1 MGGRFN
7 ISWSADLFS
16 VCIIETGGVLDMI
29 TDLSM
34 FAVFLVLLLIVAFP
48 LGRYLAKV
56 YSGERTIF
64 DRVLNP
70 IASIIYRISGVDE
83 KEEMN
88 WRQYAGAV
96 VIFNILGMLFVF
108 LIQVYQ
114 DILPWNPADFPS
126 VPKDLAFNTA
136 ASFMTN
142 TNWQSYSGES
152 TVSYFTQMAALTVQ
166 NFLSAATGMV
176 VAVALIRGLVQKQGK
191 TLGNFGVD
199 MVRSVL
205 WVLLPLSIIVGLVF
219 VQQGVIQN
227 LSSYVTV
234 DTVEGTQQTI
244 AMGPVASQESIKML
258 GTNGG
263 GFFGANS
270 AHPFENPTPITN
282 FLEAFCII
290 LIPTSM
296 VFMFG
301 QMVGDRRQGYAM
313 LAAMLLLFVIGL
325 SSLYASERYGNPQ
338 LTALGVSTPSSM
350 EGKEVRFGIGGTSL
364 FAGVTTAVACGAV
377 DSMHDSL
384 TPLGGMV
391 TLLQMMLGEVIVGG
405 VGAGLY
411 GMMMFIILTVFIVG
425 LMVGRTPEYLG
436 KKIEAREMKMAM
448 LAIIIPAV
456 AVLIGSAISIAT
468 PIGVEVISNPGPHGL
483 SQVMYAYASS
493 AGNNGSAF
501 AGLGTNTLF
510 YNLMLAFTMLI
521 GRFGVILPVLA
532 IAGSLVEKKVSPP
545 GPGTFA
551 TTGGLFV
558 VLLASVVLLVG
569 ALTFLPSLALG
580 PVLEHLL
587 MLQGIIF

>member
-7 ISWSADLFS
+7 HSWTFGLPS
-16 VCIIETGGVLDMI
+16 VCIIETGGVLGMI

-34 FAVFLVLLLIVAFP
+34 FTVFFVALLVVAWP
-48 LGRYLAKV
+48 LGRYMDKV
-56 YSGERTIF
+56 YTGEKTIF
-64 DRVLNP
+64 DRILNP
-70 IASIIYRISGVDE
+70 IAKVIYHLGGVDE
-83 KEEMN
+83 KQEMN

-96 VIFNILGMLFVF
+96 VSFNVLGMLFVY
-108 LIQVYQ
+108 LIQIFQHV
-114 DILPWNPADFPS
+114 LPWNPAGFSAVPS
-126 VPKDLAFNTA
+126 DLAFNTA

-142 TNWQSYSGES
+142 TNWQSYSGEA
-152 TVSYFTQMAALTVQ
+152 TMSYFTQMAALTVQ
-166 NFLSAATGMV
+166 NFLSAATGML
-176 VAVALIRGLVQKQGK
+176 VAVTLIRGLVQKQGK

-205 WVLLPLSIIVGLVF
+205 WILLPLSIIVGFIF

-234 DTVEGTQQTI
+234 DTLEGAQQTI
-244 AMGPVASQESIKML
+244 AMGPVASQEAIKLL

-263 GFFGANS
+263 GFFGVNS
-270 AHPFENPTPITN
+270 AHPFENPTPFTN
-282 FLEAFCII
+282 FLQAWSIFI
-290 LIPTSM
+290 IPTGL

-301 QMVGDRRQGYAM
+301 HMVRDRRQGYAM
-313 LAAMLLLFVIGL
+313 LTAMLLLFVIGL
-325 SSLYASERYGNPQ
+325 GVLYSSEQVGNPNI
-338 LTALGVSTPSSM
+338 TALGVSAPSSM
-350 EGKEVRFGIGGTSL
+350 EGKELRFGIGGTTL
-364 FAGVTTAVACGAV
+364 FASVTTAASCGAV
-377 DSMHDSL
+377 NSMHDSN
-384 TPLGGMV
+384 TPLGGLVPM
-391 TLLQMMLGEVIVGG
+391 LQMMLGEVVIGG

-411 GMMMFIILTVFIVG
+411 GMMMFVIVTVFIVG

-448 LAIIIPAV
+448 IAIIIPAV
-456 AVLIGSAISIAT
+456 TVLIGSAISIVTGA
-468 PIGVEVISNPGPHGL
+468 GVENISNPGPHGL
-483 SQVMYAYASS
+483 SQVMYAYAST

-501 AGLGTNTLF
+501 AGLSTNTLF

-569 ALTFLPSLALG
+569 ALTFLPALALG

-587 MLQGIIF
+587 MIQGTVF

>member
-1 MGGRFN
+1 
-7 ISWSADLFS
+7 
-16 VCIIETGGVLDMI
+16 MI
-29 TDLSM
+29 TDVSM
-34 FAVFLVLLLIVAFP
+34 LAVFLVLLLVVAWP

-56 YSGERTIF
+56 YSGEKTIF
-64 DRVLNP
+64 DKVLNP
-70 IASIIYRISGVDE
+70 IAKVIYRLGGVDD
-83 KEEMN
+83 KQEMN
-88 WRQYAGAV
+88 WRQYAGAL
-96 VIFNILGMLFVF
+96 VIFNMFGMILVF
-108 LIQVYQ
+108 LIQILQ
-114 DILPWNPADFPS
+114 DVLPWNPANLPP
-126 VPKDLAFNTA
+126 VAGDLAFNTA

-152 TVSYFTQMAALTVQ
+152 MVSYFTQMAALAVQ

-176 VAVALIRGLVQKQGK
+176 VAVALIRGLVQKK
-191 TLGNFGVD
+191 VTSLGNFGVD

-205 WVLLPLSIIVGLVF
+205 WILLPLSIVVGMIF

-227 LSSYVTV
+227 LSPYVTV
-234 DTVEGTQQTI
+234 DTLEGGQQTI
-244 AMGPVASQESIKML
+244 AMGPVASQESIKLL

-270 AHPFENPTPITN
+270 AHPFENPTPFTN
-282 FLEAFCII
+282 FLETYCII
-290 LIPTSM
+290 LIPTAM

-301 QMVGDRRQGYAM
+301 HMVGDRRQGYAM
-313 LAAMLLLFVIGL
+313 LVAMLLLFAIGL
-325 SSLYASERYGNPQ
+325 SALYVSEQYGNPQ
-338 LTALGVSTPSSM
+338 LSALGVGTPSSM

-364 FAGVTTAVACGAV
+364 FAGVTTAVSCGAV
-377 DSMHDSL
+377 NAMHDSL
-384 TPLGGMV
+384 TPLGGMI
-391 TLLQMMLGEVIVGG
+391 TMLQIMLGEVIVGG

-456 AVLIGSAISIAT
+456 TVLIGSAISIVST
-468 PIGVEVISNPGPHGL
+468 TGVESISNPGPHGL
-483 SQVMYAYASS
+483 SQVLYAYAST

-510 YNLMLAFTMLI
+510 YNVMLGFTMII

-532 IAGSLVEKKVSPP
+532 IAGSLAEKKITPP

-569 ALTFLPSLALG
+569 ALTFLPVLSLG

-587 MLQGIIF
+587 MLEGAVF

>member
-1 MGGRFN
+1 
-7 ISWSADLFS
+7 
-16 VCIIETGGVLDMI
+16 MI
-29 TDLSM
+29 TDVSM
-34 FAVFLVLLLIVAFP
+34 LAVFLVLLLVMAWP

-56 YSGERTIF
+56 YSGEKTIF
-64 DRVLNP
+64 DKVFNP
-70 IASIIYRISGVDE
+70 IAKVIYRLGGVDD
-83 KEEMN
+83 KQEMN
-88 WRQYAGAV
+88 WRQYAGALV
-96 VIFNILGMLFVF
+96 VFNMFGMILVF
-108 LIQVYQ
+108 LIQILQ
-114 DILPWNPADFPS
+114 DVLPWNPANLPS
-126 VPKDLAFNTA
+126 VAGDLAFNTA

-152 TVSYFTQMAALTVQ
+152 MVSYFTQMAALAVQ

-176 VAVALIRGLVQKQGK
+176 VAVALIRGLVQKK
-191 TLGNFGVD
+191 VTSLGNFGVD

-205 WVLLPLSIIVGLVF
+205 WILLPLSIIVGMIF

-227 LSSYVTV
+227 LSPYVTV
-234 DTVEGTQQTI
+234 DTLEGGQQTI
-244 AMGPVASQESIKML
+244 AMGPVASQESIKLL

-270 AHPFENPTPITN
+270 AHPFENPTPFTN
-282 FLEAFCII
+282 FLETYCII
-290 LIPTSM
+290 LIPTAM

-301 QMVGDRRQGYAM
+301 HMVGDRRQGYAM
-313 LAAMLLLFVIGL
+313 LVAMLLLFAIGL
-325 SSLYASERYGNPQ
+325 SALYVSEQYGNPQ
-338 LTALGVSTPSSM
+338 LSALGVGTPSSM

-364 FAGVTTAVACGAV
+364 FAGVTTAVSCGAV
-377 DSMHDSL
+377 NAMHDSL
-384 TPLGGMV
+384 TPLGGMI
-391 TLLQMMLGEVIVGG
+391 TMLQIMLGEVIVGG

-456 AVLIGSAISIAT
+456 TVLIGSAISIVST
-468 PIGVEVISNPGPHGL
+468 TGVESISNPGPHGL
-483 SQVMYAYASS
+483 SQVLYAYAST

-510 YNLMLAFTMLI
+510 YNVMLGFTMII

-532 IAGSLVEKKVSPP
+532 IAGSLAEKKITPP

-569 ALTFLPSLALG
+569 ALTFLPVLSLG

-587 MLQGIIF
+587 MLEGAVF